1 MTQIQI
7 KPISIIA
14 GIQYLF
20 NSIGLKVLV
29 TFGLYKYA
37 TNPQQYYPKQL
48 LHWIDMSV
56 VTERKLLLLLTAS
69 IENGESPLYNDIY
82 EDKYIRNIGHFRV
95 SCYLC

>member
-1 MTQIQI
+1 
-7 KPISIIA
+7 
-14 GIQYLF
+14 
-20 NSIGLKVLV
+20 
-29 TFGLYKYA
+29 
-37 TNPQQYYPKQL
+37 
-48 LHWIDMSV
+48 MSV